1 MNEQSSPSAWRSV
14 LHGIETPDRIPAQ
27 RYYDPE
33 FFELEKQR
41 LWPHVWQMACRLEQI
56 QGKGEYYVY
65 RILDKSVIIIR
76 TGDGKDEVK
85 AYLNH
90 CRHRGVELVQKAG
103 RTTGG
108 FACPFHGWRWD
119 VEGNNTYVHEPEA
132 FSKENMC
139 EADLNLVEVRHEI
152 FGGCVWINFDK
163 DALDLRPSLGR
174 FGDMLEAW
182 KVEELRA
189 EWWLAARL
197 PVNWKLAMEAFM
209 EGYHVAATHPQLLPP
224 GATGKPGEHRYVPAP
239 KGMVT
244 TAYWLTTAAA
254 QMPTEVDSQMFI
266 DLNLHFMRVLNHG
279 MQGMTHEQEIRIME
293 SLKGLELP
301 ANVYEASVA
310 WRRAV
315 HKAVM
320 EYYGDMGVP
329 TGDLD
334 QIDADEHG
342 IAVNFGFPHYFIL
355 PTYGS
360 ASSYRIRPTGP
371 EECIFELWSLT
382 RYKPGEEPTPPR
394 EPEPMAHDDERWPD
408 IPKQDY
414 SNLPKQQRGLHTME
428 YMRLSNQMEGLISNY
443 QRMIDGF
450 LAGLDKETLA
460 KGLAKAQ
467 GPIDVPV
474 ADLGF

>member
-1 MNEQSSPSAWRSV
+1 MMTKRTVPHA
-14 LHGIETPDRIPAQ
+14 IEIPDRIPAK
-27 RYYDPE
+27 RYYDPT
-33 FFELEKQR
+33 FYELEKEH

-56 QGKGEYYVY
+56 PTKGDYYVY
-65 RILDKSVIIIR
+65 RILDKSVILIR
-76 TGDGKDEVK
+76 TGDAKDEVK
-85 AYLNH
+85 AYYNH

-103 RTTGG
+103 RATGG
-108 FACPFHGWRWD
+108 FACPFHGWRWNID
-119 VEGNNTYVHEPEA
+119 GDNTYVHEPEA

-139 EADLNLVEVRHEI
+139 EADLNLVTVRHEV
-152 FGGCVWINFDK
+152 FGGCVWINMDN
-163 DALDLRPSLGR
+163 DAPDLRPSLGR

-182 KVEELRA
+182 KVDDLRA

-239 KGMVT
+239 KEYIT

-279 MQGMTHEQEIRIME
+279 MQGMTHEQELRIME

-301 ANVYEASVA
+301 ANVFEAAKA
-310 WRRAV
+310 WRKAV

-320 EYYGDMGVP
+320 EYYGEMGVP

-382 RYKPGEEPTPPR
+382 RFKPGEEPEPPR

-414 SNLPKQQRGLHTME
+414 SNLPKQQRGLHSME

-443 QRMIDGF
+443 QRVIDGF
-450 LAGLDKETLA
+450 IAGRDKEALVKA
-460 KGLAKAQ
+460 LGKAQ

>member
-1 MNEQSSPSAWRSV
+1 
-14 LHGIETPDRIPAQ
+14 
-27 RYYDPE
+27 
-33 FFELEKQR
+33 
-41 LWPHVWQMACRLEQI
+41 
-56 QGKGEYYVY
+56 
-65 RILDKSVIIIR
+65 
-76 TGDGKDEVK
+76 
-85 AYLNH
+85 
-90 CRHRGVELVQKAG
+90 
-103 RTTGG
+103 
-108 FACPFHGWRWD
+108 
-119 VEGNNTYVHEPEA
+119 
-132 FSKENMC
+132 
-139 EADLNLVEVRHEI
+139 
-152 FGGCVWINFDK
+152 
-163 DALDLRPSLGR
+163 
-174 FGDMLEAW
+174 
-182 KVEELRA
+182 
-189 EWWLAARL
+189 
-197 PVNWKLAMEAFM
+197 
-209 EGYHVAATHPQLLPP
+209 
-224 GATGKPGEHRYVPAP
+224 
-239 KGMVT
+239 
-244 TAYWLTTAAA
+244 
-254 QMPTEVDSQMFI
+254 MPTEVDSQMFI

-293 SLKGLELP
+293 SLKGMELP
-301 ANVYEASVA
+301 ANVFEASVA

-320 EYYGDMGVP
+320 EYYEEMGVP
-329 TGDLD
+329 AGDLD

-342 IAVNFGFPHYFIL
+342 LAVNFGFPHYFIL

-382 RYKPGEEPTPPR
+382 RFKPGEEPAPPR
-394 EPEPMAHDDERWPD
+394 EPEPMAHDDESWPD

-450 LAGLDKETLA
+450 LAGLDNETLA